1 MAEITFV
8 CNKYNNGWFTI
19 THVGTGRVID
29 FNIKLR
35 VVFVDK
41 IYCSKLTS
49 IIKEETILGFFLDD
63 VSDFCNRQ
71 KYGY

>member
-1 MAEITFV
+1 MAEITFIFNQY
-8 CNKYNNGWFTI
+8 NKGWFTI
-19 THVGTGRVID
+19 THVGTGRMID

-41 IYCSKLTS
+41 SYCSKLTS
-49 IIKEETILGFFLDD
+49 IIKEETILSFFLDD